1 MNCIHKNI
9 AFYCKMLL
17 LVAVMYGCLGLM
29 VDEEGNIVPLFD
41 LSETGS
47 TAFNTPKAGRQWDR
61 VKAVEGILI
70 SMEPG
75 SRLSEL
81 SKQVKK
87 KPEKYLSTLVGE
99 IISCREDVFEKIKAI
114 HDWIAMNIAYDADA
128 YLKKSPVVVEPYAVL
143 RRGSSVCSGYA
154 NLFST
159 MCSLAN
165 IQSVVISGHGRGANW
180 SPYREKGFDSNHAWN
195 GVLIQGGWYLIDC
208 TWDAGYLM
216 DDTFKRDYD
225 TGYFCTPPEGFLHTH
240 FPENPAWQLI
250 DKSLGFNEFHELP
263 KLDGLFFT
271 LGLTVQSDLNLI
283 NRVHDRAEFVLGVPP
298 DIQISGVIV
307 ALGHEFDIFPSM
319 MPEREG
325 DNETFSMAFPRSGKY
340 YVSLSAKK
348 MTGPVSRQLYK
359 PIGLL
364 YFEAA
369 SGSDN
374 IYPSFSYE
382 ASLYK
387 ITIESPDLPYKQEV
401 NEPFPITITGNEDI
415 ELEAMLF
422 KQTGQ
427 TFEKPIQRRILI
439 QRFGAR
445 HVIHVSFPEKGA
457 YYVTVF
463 ARTATGSNTWQL
475 NQIVKFPLIALKKTE
490 YEFPLIDPQSG
501 ITILSPMYS
510 PLQKGTEVEF
520 EVRAPRLKKVVVR
533 IRGSYLEL
541 KRETDGR
548 FHGIYTVEGKKVTLY
563 NEERSNYY
571 VRIAEYDVK

>member
-1 MNCIHKNI
+1 MNRIRKNF
-9 AFYCKMLL
+9 AFYCTMVMLL
-17 LVAVMYGCLGLM
+17 AVMHGCLGFT

-47 TAFNTPKAGRQWDR
+47 TAFTTPQAGRQWER

-75 SRLSEL
+75 SQLSEL

-99 IISCREDVFEKIKAI
+99 LVAGRNDEFANVKAI
-114 HDWIAMNIAYDADA
+114 HDWITMNIGYDFDA
-128 YLKKSPVVVEPYAVL
+128 YLKKSPVIVEPYAVL

-159 MCSLAN
+159 MCNLAK
-165 IQSVVISGHGRGANW
+165 IQSVVISGYGRGAGW

-195 GVLIQGGWYLIDC
+195 GVLIEGGWYLIDC
-208 TWDAGYLM
+208 TWDAGYVT
-216 DDTFKRDYD
+216 DDTFKRVYE

-240 FPENPAWQLI
+240 LPGNPSWQLI
-250 DKSLGFNEFHELP
+250 DKPLSFKEFHELP

-271 LGLTVQSDLNLI
+271 LGLTVRSDLKLI
-283 NRVHDRAEFVLGVPP
+283 NRVKDRAAFVLGVPP
-298 DIQISGVIV
+298 DIRISGYAV
-307 ALGHEFDIFPSM
+307 ASGAEFEILPSM

-325 DNETFSMAFPRSGKY
+325 DNETFSMTFPRAGNY

-348 MTGPVSRQLYK
+348 VTGPDSNLIDRPV
-359 PIGLL
+359 GLL

-369 SGSDN
+369 SASDYM
-374 IYPSFSYE
+374 YPSFSYG
-382 ASLYK
+382 ADAYGVS
-387 ITIESPDLPYKQEV
+387 IESPLLPYKQEV
-401 NEPFPITITGNEDI
+401 NEPFPITIKVNEDI
-415 ELEAMLF
+415 ELDAMLF
-422 KQTGQ
+422 KQKKVSGQ
-427 TFEKPIQRRILI
+427 PIQRSIFI
-439 QRFGAR
+439 QRLEER
-445 HVIHVSFPEKGA
+445 HIIHVSFPEKGA
-457 YYVTVF
+457 YNVIVFTRTV
-463 ARTATGSNTWQL
+463 SESDTWRL
-475 NQIVKFPLIALKKTE
+475 DQIVKFPLIALKKTD
-490 YEFPLIDPQSG
+490 YEFPLIDPHSG

-520 EVRAPRLKKVVVR
+520 VVRAPRLIKVVVR

-541 KRETDGR
+541 KRETSGR
-548 FHGIYTVEGKKVTLY
+548 FHGIFNVEGEKVTLF
-563 NEERSNYY
+563 NEEKSNYY